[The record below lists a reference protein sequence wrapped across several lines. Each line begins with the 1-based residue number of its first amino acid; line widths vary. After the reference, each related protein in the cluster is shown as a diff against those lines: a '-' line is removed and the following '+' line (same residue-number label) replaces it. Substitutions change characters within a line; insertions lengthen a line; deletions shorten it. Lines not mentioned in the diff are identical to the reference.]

1 MNKWELARYL
11 IDAKKCVDSVLF
23 IAENVKALS
32 NLSLRDIVED
42 RQRKFYIN
50 VKVIYDKSVSKAD
63 QKTLKSTDIIY
74 EETCKERDK
83 NYAHKDD
90 NYIQPDY
97 ESILEIANIMKER
110 LRHCFKLCKDSLPDV
125 LTLDFIDYDRDL
137 YRFLNKIDT
146 EKEEELLSLQH
157 PLYGVK
163 PTEEELKNSF
173 TRKVF
178 NDTEDIKKINNPDD
192 YAVIMKSGLTV
203 REGIQE
209 MQDACVRINVLTNQ
223 NMWVE
228 PNMKVI
234 EEMKKMIEECPELP
248 FLY

>member
-110 LRHCFKLCKDSLPDV
+110 LQHCFKLCKDSLPDV

-223 NMWVE
+223 NMWAE